1 MEQNK
6 NLSDLFKILNL
17 VKKNLVLEKKRK
29 KIRFVSNIKF
39 LLM

>member
-29 KIRFVSNIKF
+29 KSDLFQILNFY
-39 LLM
+39 